1 MNRFEGKVV
10 LITGG
15 NSGIGLAAARL
26 FLEEGAK
33 VVLAARNEQRGRE
46 ALQTL
51 SFAADRV
58 IFVPCDV
65 RSREDCMRAVEQTMR
80 VFGRLDVL
88 FNNAGVV
95 YVDRTVVN
103 TPEEIWDETLDV
115 NLKGV
120 YLMSQAAI
128 PAMVQGGGGA
138 IIHNASVFGLVGGM
152 GAAAYCAAKGGVVL
166 LTKAMALDHAAQNI
180 RVNCICPG
188 SVDTPMLQAEMEDL
202 GGVEKMRPLFAARHP
217 MNRIASAEEVAQTVL
232 FLASD
237 EASFVTGAAL
247 PVDGGRTA
255 W

>member
-1 MNRFEGKVV
+1 MNRFEGKAVI
-10 LITGG
+10 ITGG
-15 NSGIGLAAARL
+15 NSGIGLATARL

-33 VVLAARNEQRGRE
+33 VVLAARNEVRGRE
-46 ALQTL
+46 ALASL
-51 SFAADRV
+51 AFATDRL
-58 IFVPCDV
+58 IFIPCDV
-65 RSREDCMRAVEQTMR
+65 RLRSDCARVVQQTVET
-80 VFGRLDVL
+80 FGRLDVL

-95 YVDRTVVN
+95 YIDHTVVN
-103 TPEEIWDETLDV
+103 TPEEMWDETIDV

-128 PAMVQGGGGA
+128 PVMVNGGGGV

-188 SVDTPMLQAEMEDL
+188 SVDTPMLRAEMEEL
-202 GGVEKMRPLFAARHP
+202 GGIEKMKPIFAARHP
-217 MNRIASAEEVAQTVL
+217 LNRISSAEEVARAVL

-237 EASFVTGAAL
+237 EASFITGVAL
-247 PVDGGRTA
+247 PIDGGRTA

>member
-65 RSREDCMRAVEQTMR
+65 RSREDCRRAVEQTMR